1 MKSCD
6 FAVSIAALACCIAE
20 DKSPEELDL
29 IISILM
35 QLGDT
40 LGTIAAHAAL
50 CETKDKKTDRKCGNC
65 KSSGIS

>member
-20 DKSPEELDL
+20 DKSSEELDL

-50 CETKDKKTDRKCGNC
+50 CETEDKKAD
-65 KSSGIS
+65 S

>member
-20 DKSPEELDL
+20 DKSSEELDL

-50 CETKDKKTDRKCGNC
+50 CETEGKKAG
-65 KSSGIS
+65 S